1 MIHVALD
8 GIYFFCYATS
18 AVYTTLEIIF
28 IAALYWPD
36 AMKMLDK
43 LLGKS

>member
-1 MIHVALD
+1 MIHIALD
-8 GIYFFCYATS
+8 GIYLFCYTTS

-36 AMKMLDK
+36 ARKMLDK
-43 LLGKS
+43 LFEKS